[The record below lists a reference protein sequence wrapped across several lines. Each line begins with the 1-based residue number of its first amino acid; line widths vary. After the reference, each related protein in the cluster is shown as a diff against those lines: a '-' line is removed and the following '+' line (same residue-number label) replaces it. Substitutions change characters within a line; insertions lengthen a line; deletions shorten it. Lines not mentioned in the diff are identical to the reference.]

1 MFINIQMFL
10 AFSHVLLMQYISP
23 STSLGG
29 GGVENIAR
37 YLRRIALCTY
47 RYRCLRLGS
56 YFSTSPT
63 FRLRYGSMPVNFGPR
78 QEASRSCISAC
89 RCLCSDP
96 PSIPY
101 RHLCLALRSLTAC
114 VDRSNMYRARDHTF
128 VRSEHVNTRRIQGL
142 SDGPALGFVGVL

>member
-37 YLRRIALCTY
+37 YFRRFALCTY

-63 FRLRYGSMPVNFGPR
+63 FRLRYGSMPVNFGRR
-78 QEASRSCISAC
+78 QEARPI
-89 RCLCSDP
+89 L
-96 PSIPY
+96 
-101 RHLCLALRSLTAC
+101 HLGTPLPL
-114 VDRSNMYRARDHTF
+114 F
-128 VRSEHVNTRRIQGL
+128 
-142 SDGPALGFVGVL
+142 GPAIHPLSPPLFGFAIAHRMCGSL